1 MPDADVIVVGAGL
14 AGLACAIH
22 LTNAGRSVLVLE
34 ASDGV
39 GGRVRSDIV
48 DGFIL
53 DRGFQVLLTAY
64 PEAQAMLD
72 YRALDLRSFRP
83 GTLVQVGDKRVLL
96 GDPFRDLRSIPSSLA
111 APVGS
116 AIDKAR
122 IGWLRLNSGRGTLDE
137 LWARPEM
144 STAERLR
151 SLKFSDAMVERFL
164 QPLFAGIQLDASLLT
179 SSRMFDFVLRMLGSG
194 DNAVPAN
201 GMGMIPTQLAAR
213 LPAGSV
219 RLSSRVA
226 AVSPGSVTLTDSAE
240 LSAAA
245 VVVATEGP
253 QAARLLGGAVAEP
266 GSNAVVCL
274 YFAADSEPFEG
285 PLLLLNGNGASPAA
299 GGGPINNVCVPSNV
313 SPAYAPPGRH
323 LVSASIIA
331 ARPSGMDRATWH
343 AQLHVEGRS
352 QLRRWFGAQVDGW
365 ATLPTYEITHAQPA
379 QPSLEPVER
388 PVKLAD
394 GLFVCGDHRDQA
406 SIQGALVSG
415 RRAAEAIL
423 EGAQANQ
430 RVA

>member
-1 MPDADVIVVGAGL
+1 MHDADVIVVGAGL
-14 AGLACAIH
+14 AGLACAVH
-22 LTNAGRSVLVLE
+22 LTEAGRAVLVLE

-39 GGRVRSDIV
+39 GGRVRSDVV

-64 PEAQAMLD
+64 PEAQAILD

-96 GDPFRDLRSIPSSLA
+96 GDPFRDVRSIPASLA

-116 AIDKAR
+116 PIDKAR

-137 LWARPEM
+137 MWARPET

-151 SLKFSDAMVERFL
+151 SLRFSDAMVKRFL
-164 QPLFAGIQLDASLLT
+164 RPLFAGIQLDASLST
-179 SSRMFDFVLRMLGSG
+179 SSRMFDFVFRMLGSG
-194 DNAVPAN
+194 DNVIPAN
-201 GMGMIPTQLAAR
+201 GMGMIPAQLAAR
-213 LPAGSV
+213 LPAGTV

-226 AVSPGSVTLTDSAE
+226 AVSAGTVTLTDSAM
-240 LSAAA
+240 LSAGA

-253 QAARLLGGAVAEP
+253 QAARLLGGAVDEP
-266 GSNAVVCL
+266 GSNAVACL
-274 YFAADSEPFEG
+274 YFAADSAPFEG
-285 PLLLLNGNGASPAA
+285 PLLLLNGNGSSVVD

-313 SPAYAPPGRH
+313 SPNYAPPGRN

-343 AQLHVEGRS
+343 QQLDVEGRA
-352 QLRRWFGAQVDGW
+352 QLRRWFGADVDGW
-365 ATLPTYEITHAQPA
+365 KTLPTYEIAHAQPA

-388 PVKLAD
+388 TMKVAE
-394 GLFVCGDHRDQA
+394 GLYVCGDHRDQA

-423 EGAQANQ
+423 EGA
-430 RVA
+430 RV

>member
-1 MPDADVIVVGAGL
+1 MPDADVIIVGAGL
-14 AGLACAIH
+14 AGLACAVH
-22 LTNAGRSVLVLE
+22 LTEAGRSVLVLE

-39 GGRVRSDIV
+39 GGRVRSDVV

-96 GDPFRDLRSIPSSLA
+96 GDPFRDVRSIPASLA

-116 AIDKAR
+116 PIDKAR
-122 IGWLRLNSGRGTLDE
+122 IGWLRVNSGRGTLE
-137 LWARPEM
+137 EMWARPET
-144 STAERLR
+144 STAERLV
-151 SLKFSDAMVERFL
+151 SLRFSDAMVERFL
-164 QPLFAGIQLDASLLT
+164 RPLFAGIQLDSSLST
-179 SSRMFDFVLRMLGSG
+179 SSRMFDFVFRMLGSG

-201 GMGMIPTQLAAR
+201 GMGMIPAQLAAR
-213 LPAGSV
+213 LPAGTV

-226 AVSPGSVTLTDSAE
+226 AVSAGSVTLTDSAV
-240 LSAAA
+240 LSAGA

-253 QAARLLGGAVAEP
+253 QAARLLGGAVPEP
-266 GSNAVVCL
+266 GSNSVACL
-274 YFAADSEPFEG
+274 YFAADRAPFDG
-285 PLLLLNGNGASPAA
+285 PLLLLNGNGASPAD

-313 SPAYAPPGRH
+313 SPNCAPPGRH

-343 AQLHVEGRS
+343 QQLDVEGRA

-365 ATLPTYEITHAQPA
+365 TTLPTYEIAHAQPA

-388 PVKLAD
+388 PVKVAD
-394 GLFVCGDHRDQA
+394 GLYVCGDHRDQA

-423 EGAQANQ
+423 EGA
-430 RVA
+430 RV